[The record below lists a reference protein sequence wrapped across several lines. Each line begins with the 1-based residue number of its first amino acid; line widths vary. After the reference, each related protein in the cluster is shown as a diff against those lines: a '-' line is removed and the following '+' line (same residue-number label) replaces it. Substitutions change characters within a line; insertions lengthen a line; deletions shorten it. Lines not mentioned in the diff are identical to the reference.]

1 MERALENFR
10 EIVGHKLNLD
20 REKMSAYLFGYGH
33 NPGSRIPGE
42 EDVLQNLYFE
52 GLEMFVDRER
62 AIRYIEN
69 DHLNYGE
76 KKFLEIVISTSPHS
90 YANFERRMRGLAN
103 KNGCGEYHLPGLEL
117 LV

>member
-1 MERALENFR
+1 MEDASINFGKMAR
-10 EIVGHKLNLD
+10 RKLDLD
-20 REKMSAYLFGYGH
+20 RKKMSAYLFGHGH

-62 AIRYIEN
+62 AIRHIEN
-69 DHLNYGE
+69 DPLNYGD